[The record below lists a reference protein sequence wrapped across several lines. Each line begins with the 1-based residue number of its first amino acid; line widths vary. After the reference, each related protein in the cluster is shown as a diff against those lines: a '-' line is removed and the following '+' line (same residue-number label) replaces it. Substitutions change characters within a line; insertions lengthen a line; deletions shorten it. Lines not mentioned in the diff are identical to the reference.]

1 MVAAQHFTEDQV
13 NKYFIWVDAS
23 STKAELVSI
32 YCISKYLLIWVS
44 RCLIKQAIQLLRVQC
59 LNPNSCSFLYF
70 TYSYNE
76 KIAINTLNLLDKIH
90 YEI

>member
-1 MVAAQHFTEDQV
+1 MVAARHFTEDQV

-23 STKAELVSI
+23 STKSELVSI

-44 RCLIKQAIQLLRVQC
+44 HCLIKQVIQLFRVQC
-59 LNPNSCSFLYF
+59 LNLNDYSFFLLH
-70 TYSYNE
+70 SYNE
-76 KIAINTLNLLDKIH
+76 NIAIDTLNLLEKIH